1 MRKIPELL
9 APAGSME
16 AVIAA
21 VQSGCDA
28 IYCGLHRFSA
38 RATAVNFSL
47 EEMAEVIRYCH
58 SFGVKVYITMNTLIN
73 NEDMDEVVASVVEA
87 ARKGADAFIIQDFG
101 LMNILHQRFP
111 QIELHASTQMHVH
124 HPAQINLLS
133 SVGITRFVI
142 ARETPVKTVKEFVQ
156 TGHPIEVF
164 IHGALCM
171 SYSGQCQM
179 SYIIGS
185 RSANKGEC
193 AQPCRLPYQLME
205 KVANQW
211 RPVYTKSPYL
221 LSAAD
226 LNTLNHLDD
235 LVDAGVSSL
244 KIEGRLKRPEYV
256 AAVVK
261 AYRKKLDYPHAS
273 AVSDQQA
280 MAQMFNRNF
289 TQGHLFSETGSRF
302 LSGQRPNHIGTF
314 LGRIEE
320 IKGQYMYI
328 RLNDDLSTGDGIRVL
343 NDSDEGMTVSRM
355 WLDESEITSASKG
368 QRVRIRWFEGAKIG
382 DTVNKTT
389 NKSLIEQ
396 LRKDIENQPRT
407 IQITGRFFSS
417 VDKRMQLMVSD
428 GRRMVETTSEDI
440 VEPAKNQP
448 TSKSDILKQL
458 SKTLDTPYRFSDIEV
473 HSDDQGFIPVSKLN
487 ALRRDALKLLSEQPE
502 IEITEKTFP
511 VFIKEYNHELKFRF
525 SCRSIEQIDAVVDAG
540 FTHIM
545 ISSIDLAAYCEK
557 KDIPYIWQ
565 TPRIHSSLRFDRA
578 REWCVGEVGRIEEG
592 RLLSGDWPL
601 NVNNVDAVLW
611 LLSLGL
617 SSVML
622 SSECTFDNL
631 ESILA
636 SAKKSG
642 YEYLPCEVGVYGKR
656 EMMVLKHC
664 PVASTLTDGKL
675 PGCSLCIQSEYA
687 LKDRMNKVYPL
698 IKDELCN
705 MHLFEHQPLNRLD
718 EIENH
723 VRLGIR
729 IFRITFTDETLEE
742 IVRIVKK
749 CAVLTKNLQ
758 QIINL

>member
-9 APAGSME
+9 APAGSMD

-21 VQSGCDA
+21 VQCGADA

-38 RATAVNFSL
+38 RAMAVNFSL
-47 EEMAEVIRYCH
+47 EEMSEVIRYCH
-58 SFGVKVYITMNTLIN
+58 CYGVKVYITMNTLIN
-73 NEDMDEVVASVVEA
+73 DEDMDEVVAVIVQA
-87 ARKGADAFIIQDFG
+87 ARIGADAFIIQDFG
-101 LMNILHQRFP
+101 LMNILHQRYP
-111 QIELHASTQMHVH
+111 QIEQHASTQMHVH
-124 HPAQINLLS
+124 HPAQTILLS
-133 SVGITRFVI
+133 SAGITRFVI
-142 ARETPVKTVKEFVQ
+142 ARETPMKTVKEFVQ

-193 AQPCRLPYQLME
+193 AQPCRLPYQLMV
-205 KVANQW
+205 KVADQW
-211 RPVYTKSPYL
+211 NPVYTKSPYL

-226 LNTLNHLDD
+226 LNTLDHLHD
-235 LVDAGVSSL
+235 LVDAGVASL

-261 AYRKKLDYPHAS
+261 AYRKKLDYPNAS
-273 AVSDQQA
+273 VVSDQQA

-289 TQGHLFSETGSRF
+289 TQGHLFSDTGSRF

-314 LGRIEE
+314 LGKIEE
-320 IKGQYMYI
+320 IKGQYMFI

-368 QRVRIRWFEGAKIG
+368 QRIRIRWFEGAKIG

-389 NKSLIEQ
+389 NRSLIDQ
-396 LRKDIENQPRT
+396 LHKVIETQPRT
-407 IQITGRFFSS
+407 IQITGRFFAS
-417 VDKRMQLMVSD
+417 VDKKMQLMVTD
-428 GRRMVETTSEDI
+428 GRKKVETTSEDI

-448 TSKSDILKQL
+448 TSRSDILKQL
-458 SKTLDTPYRFSDIEV
+458 NKTLDTPYRFFNIEI
-473 HSDDQGFIPVSKLN
+473 HSDDLGFIPVSKLN
-487 ALRRDALKLLSEQPE
+487 ALRRDALRLLSVQPE
-502 IEITEKTFP
+502 IDVMEKTFP
-511 VFIKEYNHELKFRF
+511 VFIKEYQPELKFRF
-525 SCRSIEQIDAVVDAG
+525 SCRSIEQIDAVVEAG

-545 ISSIDLAAYCEK
+545 VSSMSLAAYCDK

-565 TPRIHSSLRFDRA
+565 TPRIYSSARFDHA
-578 REWCVGEVGRIEEG
+578 REWCIGEVGRIEHG

-601 NVNNVDAVLW
+601 NVTNAESVQW
-611 LLSLGL
+611 LLSCGL

-631 ESILA
+631 ESIIA

-642 YEYLPCEVGVYGKR
+642 YEYLPCEVGMYGKR

-664 PVASTLTDGKL
+664 PVASSLTDGKL
-675 PGCSLCIQSEYA
+675 PGCSLCTQGEYA

-698 IKDELCN
+698 LKDDLCN

>member
-124 HPAQINLLS
+124 HPAQLNLLS
-133 SVGITRFVI
+133 SAGITRFVI

-314 LGRIEE
+314 LGKIEE

-343 NDSDEGMTVSRM
+343 NDSDEGMTISRM

-389 NKSLIEQ
+389 NKSLIER

-407 IQITGRFFSS
+407 IQITGRFFSR

-511 VFIKEYNHELKFRF
+511 VFIKEYNLELKFRF

-578 REWCVGEVGRIEEG
+578 REWCVGEFGRIEEG

-622 SSECTFDNL
+622 SSECTIDNL

-675 PGCSLCIQSEYA
+675 PGCSLCIHSEYA

>member
-58 SFGVKVYITMNTLIN
+58 SIGVKVYITMNTLIN

-314 LGRIEE
+314 LGKIEE

-622 SSECTFDNL
+622 TSECTFDNL

>member
-9 APAGSME
+9 APAGSMD

-314 LGRIEE
+314 LGKIEE